1 MKHCLSRIGLAAL
14 RANEYCVNGSNV
26 ALLTALLLFAI
37 VRGKLAW
44 SLCPPPLNPNIVAD
58 SPWCRMNLA
67 QLIVSA
73 RPYAIMQLQHKQGS
87 GPYLS
92 PSLRHGLQRIS

>member
-87 GPYLS
+87 GPYL
-92 PSLRHGLQRIS
+92 